1 MLETM
6 AERWPFSL
14 PLTTAGAIVAITVAG
29 TAWQAWQWQ
38 SALSEEQAVT
48 LGSEPDREP
57 ENTLPV
63 ILGAD
68 LFGKASPQ
76 AMPAAGAVAMTPS
89 TGFILRASFAGSRAG
104 AVIESADG
112 QTRWFPLNAAV
123 APGVRLHQVNVDHVV
138 LERGDRLE
146 TLAFPSSAEL
156 ASSAA
161 SSPESGTG
169 TEVIA
174 SPAAGIPQRAT
185 PIPANASPEEKARI
199 VRERLE
205 ELRNRSRT

>member
-1 MLETM
+1 MLETL
-6 AERWPFSL
+6 AERWPFGL
-14 PLTTAGAIVAITVAG
+14 PLTTAGAIVAITVG
-29 TAWQAWQWQ
+29 GIGWQAWQWQ
-38 SALSEEQAVT
+38 SALREGHVVPRDSE
-48 LGSEPDREP
+48 LDREP
-57 ENTLPV
+57 ENTLPM
-63 ILGAD
+63 ILSAD
-68 LFGKASPQ
+68 LFGEASAR

-89 TGFILRASFAGSRAG
+89 AGFTLRASFAGSRAG

-112 QTRWFPLNAAV
+112 QARWFAQNASV

-138 LERGDRLE
+138 LERGGRLE

-156 ASSAA
+156 ASSSA
-161 SSPESGTG
+161 SIPDSGAG
-169 TEVIA
+169 SEVIP
-174 SPAAGIPQRAT
+174 SPASVTPGRAT